1 MEDIE
6 KLNEYVEI
14 FAGFRSLCK
23 DKVGEMSDSDILT
36 LFAIALKD
44 IRGNAH
50 YPRPSNPGKKPYYNK
65 NPVRPEP
72 RSSSPTGSGTVQ
84 MTDKQRKLLIKLA
97 GQLGE
102 SEEELMDRV
111 RECKTSRDLNNLVGE
126 YIRRANE
133 LKKKNKG
140 EE

>member
-1 MEDIE
+1 MENIE

-50 YPRPSNPGKKPYYNK
+50 YPRPSNP
-65 NPVRPEP
+65 VRPEP

-111 RECKTSRDLNNLVGE
+111 RECKTTRDLHNLVGE

>member
-44 IRGNAH
+44 IRANSRGGVTTVASDPQRN
-50 YPRPSNPGKKPYYNK
+50 YTSRYKPK
-65 NPVRPEP
+65 NPVKKEP
-72 RSSSPTGSGTVQ
+72 GGGPVRMS
-84 MTDKQRKLLIKLA
+84 DKQRKLLLKLA
-97 GQLGE
+97 SQLGE
-102 SEEELMDRV
+102 TEEELMERV
-111 RECKTSRDLNNLVGE
+111 KECKTPRDLHNLVGE
-126 YIRRANE
+126 YIRRAKE
-133 LKKKNKG
+133 LKKG
-140 EE
+140 GDAE